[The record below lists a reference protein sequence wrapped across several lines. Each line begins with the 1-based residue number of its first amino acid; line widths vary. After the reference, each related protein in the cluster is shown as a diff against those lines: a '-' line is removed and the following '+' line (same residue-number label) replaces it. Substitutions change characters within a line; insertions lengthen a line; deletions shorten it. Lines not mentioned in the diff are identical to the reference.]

1 MSCGILIP
9 QPGIKSMLP
18 EMKAQSPNHWTTREI
33 PFFPLALKGT
43 HMLEKMLKTEMQIN
57 LINSPDF
64 GIYFLVLLSTCM
76 YIRVC
81 MYFFNEIKIFIHM
94 IICFSLTYYE

>member
-64 GIYFLVLLSTCM
+64 GIYFSTSFISVHVYKSLYVFLFMKLKYLST
-76 YIRVC
+76 
-81 MYFFNEIKIFIHM
+81 
-94 IICFSLTYYE
+94 